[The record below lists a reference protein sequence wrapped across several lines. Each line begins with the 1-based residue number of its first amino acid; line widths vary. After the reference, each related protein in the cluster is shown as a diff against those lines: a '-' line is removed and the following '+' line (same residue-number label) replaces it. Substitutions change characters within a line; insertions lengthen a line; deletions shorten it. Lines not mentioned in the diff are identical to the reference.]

1 MFIRKF
7 SALIIGLFLA
17 LPLAL
22 GCETCPSCPREK
34 IYIPLIVSPSLPPVL
49 IPLEKGEF
57 DQSEAARGYPI
68 YTEED
73 LMQLEREFP
82 KPAED
87 SGDLEI

>member
-1 MFIRKF
+1 MLKRKLLVLSLTLLFIM
-7 SALIIGLFLA
+7 
-17 LPLAL
+17 PLAL

-57 DQSEAARGYPI
+57 DQSEAERGYPI
-68 YTEED
+68 YTED
-73 LMQLEREFP
+73 DVRQLEKEFP